1 MKFLNTNDRFSGG
14 DSPIP
19 TRNFYSLFG
28 DGGHDLFRHG
38 LAEITPFPVDN
49 NANSDDPSIRNARLN
64 MFNNTADYSPID
76 GSLSNLTAKEDPVM
90 FGFDIVIRAE
100 ESPLF
105 SHTLSDSVQ
114 NFFQSDSVAGN
125 AEMLSRV
132 PVWENFKK
140 HFFQFFRDSLE
151 NRTYSQSA
159 NEDNP
164 SNSRFYYY
172 LKKVGGLDSLV
183 ENNNGDTTKS
193 FIDYGKDKI
202 TLEFS
207 EDVTLRIGRMAQ
219 LYKTLY
225 WSRLSGKTMIPE
237 NLLRFDCDIIVSEVR
252 NFARVKKI
260 VNQTADGNGTQ
271 QQTIS
276 GTDLQ
281 ILRDS
286 VNRYVYTLYEC
297 QLFFD
302 KMPHP
307 GEINLGEAPV
317 DFTGYTVGFNY
328 KYSTLRV
335 DNFNPITNTY
345 VPLNNGT
352 YDPFAVTPFDKFLNS
367 SSSINGSTSS
377 ANSGI
382 SDPTAGVEPE
392 IQLAIIPYN
401 EDNTVE
407 NDQNQQTNSELGED
421 SESTQDTIEKAKE
434 NEKMDDSI
442 SSKKKQLLDEEL
454 NQFKGSQ
461 NRLNQNPTPFG
472 EIGGFIGAGYGETEE
487 PGKPVTDHRWGRP
500 QDINKKGGGKNIG
513 DYEFFKDNPYGNIN
527 SSGANNKESKS
538 TKLTKQ
544 LDDAKSGLPKE
555 SWLNSDSPGARFAKR
570 VANTGIAA
578 ANQIIAS
585 RVGLLNKTLNKIAGS
600 TIQGYKNF
608 PAPRN
613 IYEQQFNG
621 QLYLASKMVKDSFEK
636 FVGESI
642 SDLFKKK

>member
-1 MKFLNTNDRFSGG
+1 MKFLNTNDRFGL
-14 DSPIP
+14 DSPSS
-19 TRNFYSLFG
+19 TRSFYSLFG
-28 DGGHDLFRHG
+28 DGGQDLFRHG

-49 NANSDDPSIRNARLN
+49 NANSADPSIRNTRLN
-64 MFNNTADYSPID
+64 MFRNTADYSPVD

-125 AEMLSRV
+125 TEMLSRF
-132 PVWENFKK
+132 PVWQNFKQ
-140 HFFQFFRDSLE
+140 HFFQFFRDTLE
-151 NRTYSQSA
+151 NRTYTESA

-172 LKKVGGLDSLV
+172 LKKVSGLDLLV
-183 ENNNGDTTKS
+183 ENNNGDTIKS
-193 FIDYGKDKI
+193 FTDYSKDKI

-260 VNQTADGNGTQ
+260 INQTSDGNQ
-271 QQTIS
+271 SINS
-276 GTDLQ
+276 TDLQ
-281 ILRDS
+281 ILRDN

-307 GEINLGEAPV
+307 AEINLGEAPV
-317 DFTGYTVGFNY
+317 DYTGYSIGFNY

-352 YDPFAVTPFDKFLNS
+352 YDPFAITPLDKFINPKSTINS
-367 SSSINGSTSS
+367 SDGSNGT
-377 ANSGI
+377 I
-382 SDPTAGVEPE
+382 SDPKPGEQQE
-392 IQLAIIPYN
+392 IQLAIVPYDDSN
-401 EDNTVE
+401 IQ
-407 NDQNQQTNSELGED
+407 NDQNQQTNSELGEG
-421 SESTQDTIEKAKE
+421 SPETQGTIEQAKE
-434 NEKMDDSI
+434 NEKVGNPI
-442 SSKKKQLLDEEL
+442 SDMKKSLLDEEI

-461 NRLNQNPTPFG
+461 NRLNQNPNPIDN
-472 EIGGFIGAGYGETEE
+472 IGGFIGAGFGETEE

-500 QDINKKGGGKNIG
+500 QDINKKGGGNI
-513 DYEFFKDNPYGNIN
+513 DYDFFKGNPYGDIN
-527 SSGANNKESKS
+527 TPGANNKDKKYEN
-538 TKLTKQ
+538 LNKQ
-544 LDDAKSGLPKE
+544 LDDAKSGAPKE
-555 SWLNSDSPGARFAKR
+555 SWLSSNSPGARFAKR
-570 VANTGIAA
+570 IANTGIATV
-578 ANQIIAS
+578 NQVIAS
-585 RVGLLNKTLNKIAGS
+585 RASLLNKTLNNIAGAVIS
-600 TIQGYKNF
+600 NRVL
-608 PAPRN
+608 PPRN
-613 IYEQQFNG
+613 IYEGDFNG
-621 QLYLASKMVKDSFEK
+621 NLYLASKLVKDSFER

-642 SDLFKKK
+642 SDLFRK

>member
-1 MKFLNTNDRFSGG
+1 MKFLSTNDRFSGSG

-19 TRNFYSLFG
+19 TRVFYSLFG

-38 LAEITPFPVDN
+38 LAEITPLPVDN
-49 NANSDDPSIRNARLN
+49 NANSSDPSIRNTRLN
-64 MFNNTADYSPID
+64 MFNNTADYSPVD
-76 GSLSNLTAKEDPVM
+76 GSLSNLTAREDPVM
-90 FGFDIVIRAE
+90 FGFDIVIRTE

-114 NFFQSDSVAGN
+114 NFFQSDSVTGN
-125 AEMLSRV
+125 AEMLSRI

-140 HFFQFFRDSLE
+140 HFFQFFRDNLE
-151 NRTYSQSA
+151 NRTYTQSP

-183 ENNNGDTTKS
+183 ENNNGDTVKS
-193 FIDYGKDKI
+193 FIDYGKDRI

-207 EDVTLRIGRMAQ
+207 EDVTLRVGRMAQ

-237 NLLRFDCDIIVSEVR
+237 NLLRFDCDIIISEVR

-260 VNQTADGNGTQ
+260 INQTSNGGDKQ
-271 QQTIS
+271 S
-276 GTDLQ
+276 VSSTDLQ
-281 ILRDS
+281 ILRDN

-307 GEINLGEAPV
+307 AEISLGDAPV

-335 DNFNPITNTY
+335 DNFNPVTNMY

-352 YDPFAVTPFDKFLNS
+352 YDPFAITPFDRFLNS
-367 SSSINGSTSS
+367 SSSIIGSTSS
-377 ANSGI
+377 NSSGI
-382 SDPTAGVEPE
+382 SDPVVGVEPE
-392 IQLAIIPYN
+392 IQLAIISYS
-401 EDNTVE
+401 EDNI
-407 NDQNQQTNSELGED
+407 
-421 SESTQDTIEKAKE
+421 ESTQGIIERAKE
-434 NEKMDDSI
+434 NEKLDDSI
-442 SSKKKQLLDEEL
+442 SSKKKQLLDDEL
-454 NQFKGSQ
+454 NQFKQSQ
-461 NRLNQNPTPFG
+461 NQNN
-472 EIGGFIGAGYGETEE
+472 
-487 PGKPVTDHRWGRP
+487 KPVTDHRWGRP
-500 QDINKKGGGKNIG
+500 QDINKKGSGVDLSG
-513 DYEFFKDNPYGNIN
+513 YEFFKENPYGDIN
-527 SSGANNKESKS
+527 TYGPNNKDKKNDS
-538 TKLTKQ
+538 LNKQ
-544 LDDAKSGLPKE
+544 LNDAKSGAPKE
-555 SWLNSDSPGARFAKR
+555 SWLNSNSPSARFAKR

-578 ANQIIAS
+578 VNQVIAS
-585 RVGLLNKTLNKIAGS
+585 RMALLNKTLNKIAGNAIANYNS
-600 TIQGYKNF
+600 F

-613 IYEQQFNG
+613 IYEQEFNG
-621 QLYLASKMVKDSFEK
+621 QLYLSSKLVKESFEK

>member
-38 LAEITPFPVDN
+38 LAEITPFPVEN
-49 NANSDDPSIRNARLN
+49 NGNSEDPSIRNTRLN
-64 MFNNTADYSPID
+64 MFNNTADYSPVD

-90 FGFDIVIRAE
+90 FGFDIIIRTE

-105 SHTLSDSVQ
+105 SHTLSDSIQ

-132 PVWENFKK
+132 PVWQDFKK
-140 HFFQFFRDSLE
+140 HFFQFFRDTLE
-151 NRTYSQSA
+151 NRTYAQSA

-172 LKKVGGLDSLV
+172 LKKVGGLDALV
-183 ENNNGDTTKS
+183 ENNNGDTIKS
-193 FIDYGKDKI
+193 FTDYGKDKI

-207 EDVTLRIGRMAQ
+207 EDVTLRVGRMAQ

-260 VNQTADGNGTQ
+260 MNQTSDGNGNQ
-271 QQTIS
+271 QQAIS
-276 GTDLQ
+276 STDLQ
-281 ILRDS
+281 ILRDN

-335 DNFNPITNTY
+335 DSFNPITNTY

-352 YDPFAVTPFDKFLNS
+352 YDPRAVTPFDKFLNS
-367 SSSINGSTSS
+367 SSSVGATGST
-377 ANSGI
+377 NSI
-382 SDPTAGVEPE
+382 SDPASGTQPE
-392 IQLAIIPYN
+392 IELAVVPYN
-401 EDNTVE
+401 EDNTVQ
-407 NDQNQQTNSELGED
+407 NDQNQQTNSDMGENA
-421 SESTQDTIEKAKE
+421 ESSQGTIEQAKE
-434 NEKMDDSI
+434 NEKIGNPI
-442 SSKKKQLLDEEL
+442 SDLKKELLDEEI

-461 NRLNQNPTPFG
+461 NRMNQNPNPYG

-487 PGKPVTDHRWGRP
+487 PGAPVTDPRWGRP
-500 QDINKKGGGKNIG
+500 QNINKKGAGTNI
-513 DYEFFKDNPYGNIN
+513 DYEFFKGNPYGDIN
-527 SSGANNKESKS
+527 TSGANNKEKKND
-538 TKLTKQ
+538 KLSKQ
-544 LDDAKSGLPKE
+544 LDSAKAGAPKE

-570 VANTGIAA
+570 IANTGIAA
-578 ANQIIAS
+578 ANQVIAS
-585 RVGLLNKTLNKIAGS
+585 RAGLLNKTLNKIAGNAIANYNS
-600 TIQGYKNF
+600 F

-621 QLYLASKMVKDSFEK
+621 QLYLASKLVKESFEK

>member
-1 MKFLNTNDRFSGG
+1 MKFLSTSDRFGNLTPNSKIN
-14 DSPIP
+14 PKP
-19 TRNFYSLFG
+19 TRDFYSLFSDRG
-28 DGGHDLFRHG
+28 QDLFKHG
-38 LAEITPFPVDN
+38 LAEITPFPVEN
-49 NANSDDPSIRNARLN
+49 NANSSDPGIRNTRLN
-64 MFNNTADYSPID
+64 MFDSSADYSPVD
-76 GSLSNLTAKEDPVM
+76 GFSGNLAAREDPVM
-90 FGFDIVIRAE
+90 FGFDIVIRAG

-105 SHTLSDSVQ
+105 SHTLLDSVQ
-114 NFFQSDSVAGN
+114 NFFQSESVAGN

-132 PVWENFKK
+132 RVWEDFKK
-140 HFFQFFRDSLE
+140 HFFQFFRDTLDGI
-151 NRTYSQSA
+151 SA
-159 NEDNP
+159 NSDNP

-172 LKKVGGLDSLV
+172 LKKVSGLDVLV
-183 ENNNGDTTKS
+183 ENNNSDTIKS

-260 VNQTADGNGTQ
+260 MDKTEADGTQ
-271 QQTIS
+271 KKSIS
-276 GTDLQ
+276 GSDLQ
-281 ILRDS
+281 ILKDN

-307 GEINLGEAPV
+307 GEISLGDAPV

-345 VPLNNGT
+345 LTLNNGT
-352 YDPFAVTPFDKFLNS
+352 YDPFAVTPFDRFLNS
-367 SSSINGSTSS
+367 SPSINGSTSS
-377 ANSGI
+377 TNSSI
-382 SDPTAGVEPE
+382 SDPAAGVEPE

-407 NDQNQQTNSELGED
+407 NDQNQQTNSQMGED
-421 SESTQDTIEKAKE
+421 FKSTQGSIKQTKE
-434 NEKMDDSI
+434 DDSI

-454 NQFKGSQ
+454 KQFKGSQ

-500 QDINKKGGGKNIG
+500 QDINKKGGGIG
-513 DYEFFKDNPYGNIN
+513 LSDYEFFKGNPYGDIN
-527 SSGANNKESKS
+527 TSGSNNKDK
-538 TKLTKQ
+538 KYDNLNKQ
-544 LDDAKSGLPKE
+544 LDDAKSGAPKE

-570 VANTGIAA
+570 VANTGIATV
-578 ANQIIAS
+578 NQVISSRAS
-585 RVGLLNKTLNKIAGS
+585 LLNKTLNKIAGNAIANYNS
-600 TIQGYKNF
+600 F

-613 IYEQQFNG
+613 IYEQEFNG
-621 QLYLASKMVKDSFEK
+621 QLYLASKLVKESFEK